1 MYNWLRIFRSFRNAR
16 VPRGDAT
23 TAWSISEDGLS
34 ATQAREPSSNA
45 DCEAHVKRLLINT
58 GGGDAPGLNA
68 VIYAAVHTA
77 ERLGFEPYGVRDGY
91 DGILFPKRYRDGG
104 VFKLDREMVRG
115 IAQLGG
121 TILGTTNRGDPFR
134 QIVSASD
141 GSTTIEDRSPV
152 LIEALHRLDVAALIC
167 IGGDG
172 SLRIAHQ
179 LHQKGVRVIG
189 VPKTIDNDLD
199 ATDLTFGFQTA
210 VSFAT
215 ECIERLHATAEAHRR
230 VLCVEVMGRHAG
242 WIALHAG
249 VAAMA
254 DAILIPEVPFSA
266 TQVANSLR
274 EKLSH
279 GQRHAIVVVAEGAT
293 PVSGE
298 PVVRHREKQG
308 IERLGGIGEHVAK
321 EIEAILEIETRAV
334 TLGHLLRGGSP
345 VAFDRLLGL
354 SLGSAAVEAA
364 AEGQDG
370 VMVALQG
377 TRIVRVPLATAIARM
392 KQVPPD
398 GFGVRVARALGISLG
413 DTAIQARV
421 A

>member
-1 MYNWLRIFRSFRNAR
+1 LNRIL
-16 VPRGDAT
+16 
-23 TAWSISEDGLS
+23 IS
-34 ATQAREPSSNA
+34 
-45 DCEAHVKRLLINT
+45 T

-77 ERLGFEPYGVRDGY
+77 ERLGYETYGVRDGY
-91 DGILFPKRYRDGG
+91 DGLLYPDNYPEGG
-104 VFKLDREMVRG
+104 VLKLNTEAVRG

-121 TILGTTNRGDPFR
+121 TILGTTNRGNPFC
-134 QIVSASD
+134 QVVTQPD
-141 GSTTIEDRSPV
+141 GSTTTIDRSAELV
-152 LIEALHRLDVAALIC
+152 SAFERLGIAVVIS

-172 SLRIAHQ
+172 SLTIAHQ
-179 LHQKGVRVIG
+179 LSQKGVRVIG

-215 ECIERLHATAEAHRR
+215 ECIERLHATAESHRR

-254 DAILIPEVPFSA
+254 DAILIPEIPF
-266 TQVANSLR
+266 TINKVAAHLR
-274 EKLSH
+274 HKLAGS
-279 GQRHAIVVVAEGAT
+279 QRHAIVVIAEGAV
-293 PVSGE
+293 PVAGE
-298 PVVRHREKQG
+298 PVIRSRHEG
-308 IERLGGIGEHVAK
+308 AAERLGGIGEQVARQLQ
-321 EIEAILEIETRAV
+321 EILNVDTRAV

-345 VAFDRLLGL
+345 IALDRLLGL
-354 SLGSAAVEAA
+354 GFGSAAVEAA
-364 AEGQDG
+364 AEGLDG

-377 TRIVRVPLATAIARM
+377 TRIVRVPLTTAIARN

-413 DTAIQARV
+413 DASAGASV
-421 A
+421 G